1 MLDDIFS
8 AMDTDRD
15 GLLDRKDAK
24 EAINT
29 VNEML
34 GTQYSTE
41 FLLESNK
48 EFISY
53 DEFLNEFADCFNLK
67 IIDFAKNLVQ

>member
-1 MLDDIFS
+1 
-8 AMDTDRD
+8 
-15 GLLDRKDAK
+15 
-24 EAINT
+24 
-29 VNEML
+29 ML

-67 IIDFAKNLVQ
+67 IIDFAKNLVKPCFISDLYFDLQDHMLYP